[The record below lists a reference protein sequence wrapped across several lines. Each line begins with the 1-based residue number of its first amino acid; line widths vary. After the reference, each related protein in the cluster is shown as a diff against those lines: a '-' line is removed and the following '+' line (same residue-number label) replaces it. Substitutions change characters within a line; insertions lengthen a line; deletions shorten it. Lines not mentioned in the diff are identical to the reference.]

1 MACSHNYCSFRMVE
15 FLAAEC
21 AYSIVLE
28 VLVQLVSPLG
38 ADGKMQTPFITT
50 CLAFVLS
57 AGQRACT
64 EAGLTSEDMGS
75 CRALCSRSAHA
86 QQFAISNAPW

>member
-1 MACSHNYCSFRMVE
+1 MVE

-64 EAGLTSEDMGS
+64 EAGLHQKTW
-75 CRALCSRSAHA
+75 ALVGPYVQDLLTPSSLQSVMHPGELQCTP
-86 QQFAISNAPW
+86 QN